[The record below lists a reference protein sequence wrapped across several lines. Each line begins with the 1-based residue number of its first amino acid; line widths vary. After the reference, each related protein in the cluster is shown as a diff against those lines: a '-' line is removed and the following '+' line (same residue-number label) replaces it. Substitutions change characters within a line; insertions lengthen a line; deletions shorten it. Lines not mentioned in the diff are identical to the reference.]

1 MERPEFEIT
10 IRKDG
15 KMTVKVKGVKG
26 ARCGQLADM
35 IKQIVGRE
43 DQRQYTS
50 DYYVQEG
57 QVRIDA
63 QVKDQ
68 QTGR

>member
-26 ARCGQLADM
+26 VKCGQLADM
-35 IKQIVGRE
+35 IKEIVGKE
-43 DQRQYTS
+43 DDRQYTS

-57 QVRIDA
+57 QVRINA

-68 QTGR
+68 RPQG